1 MRARSLALSSLVC
14 FELKVQPPP
23 YSLMMTARRNIK
35 ENERGCLC
43 SSDKLH
49 SLIANPALCKY
60 AVGTHTHTLL
70 AHQGGQLYNP
80 GRRYL
85 SGSDKISTI
94 ETAKVLTYA
103 HLSLI
108 PYFAMLLGY
117 EIWARAKICINV
129 VPGLW
134 RRRRNL

>member
-1 MRARSLALSSLVC
+1 MRARSLAPLVC

-23 YSLMMTARRNIK
+23 YSLMMTARSNIK

-49 SLIANPALCKY
+49 SLIAYPALCKY
-60 AVGTHTHTLL
+60 AVGTHTHFWHIRDANFTTPAPLSLSLL
-70 AHQGGQLYNP
+70 D
-80 GRRYL
+80 
-85 SGSDKISTI
+85 SDKNWRKSCDARTH
-94 ETAKVLTYA
+94 LT
-103 HLSLI
+103 LI

-117 EIWARAKICINV
+117 EIRARAKICINV
-129 VPGLW
+129 VPGLR

>member
-14 FELKVQPPP
+14 FELKVQQPPP

-60 AVGTHTHTLL
+60 AVGTHTLL
-70 AHQGGQLYNP
+70 AHQGRQLYNP

-85 SGSDKISTI
+85 SGCDKISTI
-94 ETAKVLTYA
+94 ETSKVLTFA
-103 HLSLI
+103 HLSALI

-129 VPGLW
+129 VPGLR

>member
-14 FELKVQPPP
+14 FELKVQQPPP

-60 AVGTHTHTLL
+60 AVGTYTHTFGTSGTPTL
-70 AHQGGQLYNP
+70 QP
-80 GRRYL
+80 RRYL
-85 SGSDKISTI
+85 SGCDKISTI
-94 ETAKVLTYA
+94 ETSKVLTFA
-103 HLSLI
+103 HLSALI

-129 VPGLW
+129 VPGLR